1 MEKGKFDTFPD
12 DIRAIDPVTREDRI
26 DAILAILRENVTQ
39 TIRIARSKSSS
50 EVNWTLCDTFHG
62 DIHYF
67 LVGLCHVGKTIN
79 DILSGLP
86 NERGNSRTCEALDEI
101 IPVLTDELS
110 SRFDEVYLMY
120 SIVNA
125 SNGMQQVS
133 EEVPPGGLYVKSSAF
148 YAKAPIKFRI
158 KLWRTVAVGLPVA
171 TTAVRRPV
179 HDLID
184 AD

>member
-1 MEKGKFDTFPD
+1 
-12 DIRAIDPVTREDRI
+12 
-26 DAILAILRENVTQ
+26 
-39 TIRIARSKSSS
+39 
-50 EVNWTLCDTFHG
+50 VNWTLCDTFHG

-110 SRFDEVYLMY
+110 SRFDEVYLIY
-120 SIVNA
+120 SVVNA
-125 SNGMQQVS
+125 SNGMQQVVA
-133 EEVPPGGLYVKSSAF
+133 EVPPGGLYVKSAAF

-179 HDLID
+179 HDLVD